1 MIIVPRYR
9 RCAPSTSREP
19 AIRAPLIAAM
29 LMLATSLPAPALAQ
43 HGDWRGALKQQ
54 LQSQYGCR
62 LERFVFE
69 REVPLG
75 RDNAREGRV
84 QCADGREVDYAQPNI
99 LLKFELRL
107 CAPTVC

>member
-1 MIIVPRYR
+1 MTSHELGR
-9 RCAPSTSREP
+9 RVRR
-19 AIRAPLIAAM
+19 RAGWLAMTAAFATM
-29 LMLATSLPAPALAQ
+29 LSGTASQAEDE
-43 HGDWRGALKQQ
+43 DWRTLLKQQ

-62 LERFVFE
+62 LDRFVFE

-75 RDNAREGRV
+75 ADNKREGRI
-84 QCADGREVDYAQPNI
+84 QCFDGREIDYTQPNI